1 MRQTKRRHH
10 YVSKFL
16 LKRFA
21 SRIDENRDTCWVWQ
35 FSRNHEPI
43 EITATDAGVSTRFYG
58 ADNSNIEDPLSHLEN
73 QFAISLRSVDS
84 GESPDAH
91 SEILRKL
98 CWLQAIRTRSMR
110 SQFSDSL
117 KRFLLQ
123 FEESS
128 HHPEAIVALKKHYFH
143 NYREIMWDV
152 VKDYSFI
159 RRNIFRILF
168 YIPSVRRVLLGKL
181 ISQLDS
187 GAFHVILRAMIN
199 RMESEHIVERAS
211 VSGQR
216 RGLKALLDS
225 DEIPDAFNPTS
236 WQLLEG
242 SPGSVILGDGCV
254 ICLGNDGRIG
264 SVLRYGS
271 DWREIYLPISSDKI
285 LVGSNRGEAPSLSI
299 RDVNVASASLSSEFI
314 WAVANDENVVELA
327 SIIGTREPAVS
338 EDELSDLTLQ
348 GFKDFGAGN

>member
-1 MRQTKRRHH
+1 MHHTKRRHH

-21 SRIDENRDTCWVWQ
+21 SRIDKDRDTYWVWQ
-35 FSRNHEPI
+35 FSRNHKPI
-43 EITATDAGVSTRFYG
+43 EITVTDAGVSTRFYG

-73 QFAISLRSVDS
+73 QFAISLRSIDS
-84 GESPDAH
+84 GESPDTY
-91 SEILRKL
+91 SENLRKL

-117 KRFLLQ
+117 KRFLLK

-128 HHPEAIVALKKHYFH
+128 HHPEAILGLKKHYFH
-143 NYREIMWDV
+143 NYREMMWDV
-152 VKDYSFI
+152 VKDYSFV
-159 RRNIFRILF
+159 RRNIFRVLF
-168 YIPSVRRVLLGKL
+168 YIPSVRRIFLDKL

-199 RMESEHIVERAS
+199 RMESEHIVEKAS

-225 DEIPDAFNPTS
+225 DEIPDAFSPTY
-236 WQLLEG
+236 WQLLKG
-242 SPGSVILGDGCV
+242 SLGSVILGDGCV
-254 ICLGNDGRIG
+254 ICLGDDRGIG

-271 DWREIYLPISSDKI
+271 DWYEIYLPISSDKI
-285 LVGSNRGEAPSLSI
+285 LVGSKRDEAPSLSI

-314 WAVANDENVVELA
+314 WAVTNDENVGELA
-327 SIIGTREPAVS
+327 NIIGTREPIVS

-348 GFKDFGAGN
+348 GFKDFGARN